1 MVSMQM
7 NIDDSQF
14 DKLEANL
21 IGLSGRVPDVPLNEI
36 LLCRLVVHLGRDMT
50 AAFEQRIRPFGLAE
64 AEFRVLTTLF
74 SQPEGVAHPG
84 DLCSRA
90 AQSPA
95 NMSRICDAL
104 VGRDLITR
112 VLSAQDR
119 RRMVLRITEQGE
131 ELVRQLLPKM
141 FASLRNMLAEF
152 SEAEQSQLISQLKR
166 LHANLSGMHKVE
178 SPNQGLNP
186 KQEPNPKQELK

>member
-1 MVSMQM
+1 M
-7 NIDDSQF
+7 NIGDSQF
-14 DKLEANL
+14 DMLEANL
-21 IGLSGRVPDVPLNEI
+21 RALNARMPGVPLNEI
-36 LLCRLVVHLGRDMT
+36 LLCRLLMHMGREV
-50 AAFEQRIRPFGLAE
+50 AATFDQKIRPFGLAE

-74 SQPEGVAHPG
+74 SQPDGVAHPG

-112 VLSAQDR
+112 VLSDQDR
-119 RRMVLRITEQGE
+119 RRMVLRITPQGE

-141 FASLRNMLAEF
+141 FAPLRAMLAGF
-152 SEAEQSQLISQLKR
+152 PQAEQQQLIAQLKR
-166 LHANLSGMHKVE
+166 LHLTLEHAPKPDAPQQDTPQDASQQDTPESGE
-178 SPNQGLNP
+178 
-186 KQEPNPKQELK
+186 

>member
-7 NIDDSQF
+7 NNSDSQF
-14 DKLEANL
+14 DQLVANL
-21 IGLSGRVPDVPLNEI
+21 RALSARMPDLPFNEI
-36 LLCRLVVHLGRDMT
+36 LLCRLILHMGREM
-50 AAFEQRIRPFGLAE
+50 AATLEQKIRPFGLAE

-74 SQPEGVAHPG
+74 SQPDGVAHPG

-104 VGRDLITR
+104 VSRDLITR

-131 ELVRQLLPKM
+131 DLVRQLLPKM
-141 FASLRNMLAEF
+141 FGSLRGMLAEF
-152 SEAEQSQLISQLKR
+152 SEAEQQLLISQLKR
-166 LHANLSGMHKVE
+166 LHANLEDAV
-178 SPNQGLNP
+178 
-186 KQEPNPKQELK
+186 

>member
-1 MVSMQM
+1 M
-7 NIDDSQF
+7 NNPDPGSPF

-21 IGLSGRVPDVPLNEI
+21 RALSERVPDLPFSGI
-36 LLCRLVVHLGRDMT
+36 LLCRLVVQLGREMV
-50 AAFEQRIRPFGLAE
+50 AGFEQKLRPFGLAE

-74 SQPEGVAHPG
+74 SQPDGVAHPG

-95 NMSRICDAL
+95 NMSRICDSL

-112 VLSAQDR
+112 VLSDQDR
-119 RRMVLRITEQGE
+119 RRMVLRITPQGE

-141 FASLRNMLAEF
+141 FAPLRGKFADF
-152 SEAEQSQLISQLKR
+152 DEAEQRQLIAQLKR
-166 LHANLSGMHKVE
+166 LYKSLQRAPDPE
-178 SPNQGLNP
+178 AP
-186 KQEPNPKQELK
+186 KPDAPKPDAPETAE